1 MTFRA
6 ASLLQPANR
15 SVVMADLLSD
25 ATPPTETRREGLGD
39 RVCCGVLVA
48 AVLAGVLAL
57 GLILSTVALPH

>member
-1 MTFRA
+1 
-6 ASLLQPANR
+6 
-15 SVVMADLLSD
+15 MADLLSD
-25 ATPPTETRREGLGD
+25 ATPPRETRREGLGD